1 MESSKPTLCHPLLQF
16 LHQTGASLGS
26 VKGAQ
31 RIPPPP
37 LGLHPPPVLLASFKA
52 HTAQKGH
59 LYHER
64 RLFFPLLQSSGW
76 QKLNT
81 NILGFFF
88 LVRIPWLYMQ
98 SRKTQKLE
106 KNWLFLRNRYFLC
119 GKGCAVSL
127 FPSHRDVQHFPK
139 RSQTS

>member
-81 NILGFFF
+81 NILGVFFSSENSLALHAEQKNTKIGKK
-88 LVRIPWLYMQ
+88 LVVPEEQILPLWEGMCCEPVPFPQ
-98 SRKTQKLE
+98 
-106 KNWLFLRNRYFLC
+106 
-119 GKGCAVSL
+119 GCSALS
-127 FPSHRDVQHFPK
+127 
-139 RSQTS
+139 

>member
-64 RLFFPLLQSSGW
+64 RLFFPLLQSSGR

-88 LVRIPWLYMQ
+88 LVTIPWLYMQ

-106 KNWLFLRNRYFLC
+106 KNLVVPEEQILPLWEGMCCEPVPFPQ
-119 GKGCAVSL
+119 GCSALS
-127 FPSHRDVQHFPK
+127 
-139 RSQTS
+139 